1 MFCGRFLLLTVL
13 IFAFASCAPASN
25 SEPDHAV
32 SESSKALERDE
43 MAYNEALRRLQLQP
57 TIGHLD
63 KVLTELWP
71 ETYAG
76 FWITTPRK
84 PGVTVAASGKLDDY
98 RSLIKGTPFEN
109 QVTLIQ
115 VKRSLQA
122 LENKRKAATAYLRS
136 REIDSAADV
145 NIMENRVVIFVGNPR
160 KIKSLTETDP
170 AAAESLSDVTFIK
183 YFGLDQKR
191 VQRPAAVQ
199 AGKRA
204 DSITLLT
211 YNSPTPS
218 NFLVGGPGIL
228 KVIDGCIRVTG
239 PNSDK
244 GATIVFPFLF
254 SYRIMKGKLELIYR
268 GEVYA
273 REGDRVNWG
282 GFPNSPEAP
291 KIIGDVS
298 RCPGTFFFH

>member
-43 MAYNEALRRLQLQP
+43 TAYNEALRRLQLQP

-63 KVLTELWP
+63 EILTELWP

-98 RSLIKGTPFEN
+98 RSLIKGTPFED

-136 REIDSAADV
+136 RELDSAADV

-160 KIKSLTETDP
+160 KIKSLIETDP
-170 AAAESLSDVTFIK
+170 AAASLSDVTFIK

-191 VQRPAAVQ
+191 VQLPAAVQ
-199 AGKRA
+199 AGERA
-204 DSITLLT
+204 DSITFLT
-211 YNSPTPS
+211 YNSPVPS
-218 NFLVGGPGIL
+218 GLMAGIFGTL
-228 KVIDGCIRVTG
+228 KVVDGCIRVVD
-239 PNSDK
+239 SERK

-254 SYRIMKGKLELIYR
+254 SYRILKGKLELIYR

-273 REGDRVNWG
+273 REGDKIGWN
-282 GFPNSPEAP
+282 GFPEQADGPE
-291 KIIGDVS
+291 IMGDVS
-298 RCPGTFFFH
+298 RCPGSFWFR

>member
-1 MFCGRFLLLTVL
+1 MFYGRFLLLTML
-13 IFAFASCAPASN
+13 TFAFTSCAPASN
-25 SEPDHAV
+25 SEPDPAV

-63 KVLTELWP
+63 KILTELWP

-84 PGVTVAASGKLDDY
+84 PGVTVAASGKLDYY
-98 RSLIKGTPFEN
+98 RSLIRGMPFED

-122 LENKRKAATAYLRS
+122 LENKRKAATAYLKS

-160 KIKSLTETDP
+160 EIKSLTETDP

-183 YFGLDQKR
+183 YFGFDQKR

-204 DSITLLT
+204 DSITFLT
-211 YNSPTPS
+211 YNSPVPS
-218 NFLVGGPGIL
+218 GLMAGIFGTL
-228 KVIDGCIRVTG
+228 KVVDGCIRVVD
-239 PNSDK
+239 SESR

-254 SYRIMKGKLELIYR
+254 SYRILKGKLELIYR

-273 REGDRVNWG
+273 RKGDEIGWN
-282 GFPNSPEAP
+282 GFPEQADEPE
-291 KIIGDVS
+291 IMGDVS
-298 RCPGTFFFH
+298 RCPGGFWFR